1 MKRSARWSVGALVA
15 LPLVTVTTMAFA
27 SSGASVDDQVVA
39 CRSSSG
45 YLRIPE
51 DGRGCR
57 RGEVQVV
64 WNITGPAGPAGVPGP
79 AGPAGA
85 DGADGAAGPAG
96 PAGAAGPAGPAGP
109 AGAQGPAGPAG
120 PAGAP
125 GAGCATS
132 CEAQPEVDIYLQIDG
147 IDGSSTSERHPG
159 EIELTGY
166 RFDVQN
172 TVDLGGGAGGP
183 SAGKANFGPLVVSK
197 LLDVSSPPI
206 MLAVATGQVIPE
218 VTLTVERIGGD
229 GSAQRISQIVLTD
242 VIIGEFSDESAEPA
256 QFPGDEILLNYSTIS
271 FTVFTQNPDGSEG
284 DPVTTGWSV
293 VDNQPI

>member
-27 SSGASVDDQVVA
+27 SSGSNISDQVVA

-57 RGEVQVV
+57 RGEEQVV
-64 WNITGPAGPAGVPGP
+64 WNITGPAGAPGP
-79 AGPAGA
+79 AGPAGPAGSDGA

-96 PAGAAGPAGPAGP
+96 AQGPAGPAGP
-109 AGAQGPAGPAG
+109 PG

-132 CEAQPEVDIYLQIDG
+132 CEALPGVDIYLKIAG
-147 IDGSSTSERHPG
+147 IDGSSTSERHAR

-166 RFDVQN
+166 RFDAQN
-172 TVDLGGGAGGP
+172 TVEIGPGSGGGSGV
-183 SAGKANFGPLVVSK
+183 GKVNFGPLVVSK
-197 LLDVSSPPI
+197 LLDVSSPSI

-218 VTLTVERIGGD
+218 VTLTVERPGEGPT
-229 GSAQRISQIVLTD
+229 RIAEIVLTD
-242 VIIGEFSDESAEPA
+242 VVIGEFSDESEEPA
-256 QFPGDEILLNYSTIS
+256 QFPGDQILLNYGTIR
-271 FTVFTQNPDGSEG
+271 FTVFPQNPDGSEG
-284 DPVTTGWSV
+284 TPVTVGWDVIANS
-293 VDNQPI
+293 NL

>member
-27 SSGASVDDQVVA
+27 SSGSDIDDQVVA

-57 RGEVQVV
+57 RGEEQVV
-64 WNITGPAGPAGVPGP
+64 WNITGPAGPAGPAGV

-85 DGADGAAGPAG
+85 DGADGPAGAPG
-96 PAGAAGPAGPAGP
+96 PAGAAGPAG
-109 AGAQGPAGPAG
+109 AQGPAG

-132 CEAQPEVDIYLQIDG
+132 CEALPDVDIYLKIAG
-147 IDGSSTSERHPG
+147 IDGSSTSERHPR

-172 TVDLGGGAGGP
+172 TVEIGGGAGGAG

-197 LLDVSSPPI
+197 LLDVSSPMI

-218 VTLTVERIGGD
+218 VTLTVERPGE
-229 GSAQRISQIVLTD
+229 ATTRVAQIVLTD
-242 VIIGEFSDESAEPA
+242 VIIGEFSDESEEIA
-256 QFPGDEILLNYSTIS
+256 QSPGDEVLLSYATIR
-271 FTVFTQNPDGSEG
+271 FTVWPQNADGSEG
-284 DPVTTGWSV
+284 EPVITGWDV
-293 VDNQPI
+293 AANRNL